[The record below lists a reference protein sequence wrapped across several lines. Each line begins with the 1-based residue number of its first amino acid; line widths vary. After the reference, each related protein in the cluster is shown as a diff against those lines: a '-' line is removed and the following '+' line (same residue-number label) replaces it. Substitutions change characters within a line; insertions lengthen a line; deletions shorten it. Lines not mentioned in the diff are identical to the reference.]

1 MDEISSVF
9 NEKVNEDACFD
20 FSISVGMAQGQSQIE
35 IESVI
40 EFARFNKQ
48 PIGNFQCEA
57 RRKPS

>member
-1 MDEISSVF
+1 
-9 NEKVNEDACFD
+9 
-20 FSISVGMAQGQSQIE
+20 MAQGQSQIE

-48 PIGNFQCEA
+48 PLANFQCEA